1 MGFVC
6 VPIALGLLGTRI
18 GCVPVFACLLWLL
31 VIAGASFSLEPLL
44 HKYYNKLY
52 RYRDER
58 LKKLSDFLSVL
69 RMVKMSALED
79 VFRSK
84 LLHLRLKEIDQA
96 YRVNVVDSLL
106 ETVISASTSVMTILA
121 FATVTFIN
129 PEKIYSPATIYSCM
143 YTLSLMDVFT
153 STLTHAVRLKSPVF
167 RSCRRLMSFFAD
179 EEWNADATK
188 TLQCTQAS
196 TGQVNFH
203 NCSFAWAKKICSGAV
218 PAIQNIS
225 VNVSSGS
232 IVGIVGSVGS
242 GKSSLLS
249 AVMGD
254 MRCIAGAAALKGTI
268 GVLCQRPHVFN
279 MTIRDNIIFGRSVD
293 ESYYWKV
300 LEACEMIR
308 DIEGFAAGDMTE
320 AGEKGEMLS
329 GGQRQRVAL
338 ARAVYSRS
346 DICLLDDPTSSQDPH
361 VTHNILEHVIGPH
374 GLLGRKTRLFVSN
387 KTWLPFCL
395 DQWVLM
401 HNRTAVL
408 LKDLGELKKHP
419 GTPTELFKAPRS
431 RPVPQVVAEE
441 KKKHKKTDITLESSA
456 VVKEEALSANK
467 GLFAILMA
475 YINYSG
481 LCMVLAFFCF
491 AFSAA
496 MTAGQLLCV
505 KAWAVHKI
513 RKSDSSHSSQDI
525 IMWLA
530 LTCAGDVLFRLVAGI
545 SFARGTRHLSIRLH
559 DKMIRHVANSPLSF
573 FDATPRGRI
582 MNRFSVD
589 LEMNDSRAFVAM
601 KQFYLTLFAVVA
613 RLAVI
618 GTQALNVCILA
629 CGVEI
634 VLIFIMRYVI
644 RATTISRQYESTRLS
659 MVLQQLTETL
669 DSVGMIRCFRVMEKF
684 CARYRRLMND
694 YFEAFNTFTL
704 SYSFTRLIVTV
715 FGVLVILLTIVIV
728 VVPSRGNEEAA
739 ASVGLSFLSA
749 LTVPFAMTGVSLVIF
764 WGVLSF
770 VALERA
776 LVYTEL
782 PVEEDTSRG
791 LSTSCELK
799 ILNPRLFLEPYDGVW
814 PSRGVV
820 KFQHLSASYRPGT
833 QEDALKDICFEA
845 YTGEKVAVVGRTG
858 AGKSTL
864 VLALLRII
872 QRTSGSITIDGIDI
886 GNVPLKRLRSAVSV
900 IPQDPS
906 LFCGT
911 LRENLDPQGS
921 KSDTELWCALRK
933 VGLEEFTKRNP
944 SGLSLLISEKG
955 ENLSAG
961 QRQLVS
967 FARALLRGT
976 SILVLDEATSQM
988 DQDTDHRVQTTL
1000 RECFSH
1006 CTLITVAHRINTIL
1020 DYDRVVVMEDG
1031 RVLEYG
1037 PVYDL
1042 MADQRSTFRSMAL
1055 SAGIQLE

>member
-1 MGFVC
+1 MLCVIHGMILLAFINDSIEVIEHAYSCQSSKYIVRIYLAEKSIVLMCSTFMAFGNFVLCGFAYLPRSEHSSKQAKQQDMDGYSPFSNVILRVAYKHFRNTLFRSKVVTEDIPRLTLRARCTLNRETECKEFIKQTQISSSPCSFYCLVLKHAWKELYWSNSLTLLFYSSLLLRIPLFVGLLDSTSIFSFDQSVILLCASCIAECFVSNLQSYFTVQGQLRAQLLLQTAVFKKVTCLSATALAENPAGHVTSLLAADCWLVASSFSFLPNNFMGFVC
-6 VPIALGLLGTRI
+6 VPFALGLLGTRI
-18 GCVPVFACLLWLL
+18 GSVPVFACLLWLL

-52 RYRDER
+52 RYRDKR

-69 RMVKMSALED
+69 RLVKMSALED

-143 YTLSLMDVFT
+143 YTLSLMDVLT

-179 EEWNADATK
+179 EEWNAGATK
-188 TLQCTQAS
+188 TLQFTQAS
-196 TGQVNFH
+196 TGQVNLH

-308 DIEGFAAGDMTE
+308 DIEGFAAGDLTE

-329 GGQRQRVAL
+329 GGQKQRVAL

-361 VTHNILEHVIGPH
+361 VARNILEHVIGPH

-387 KTWLPFCL
+387 NTWLPFCP

-408 LKDLGELKKHP
+408 FKDPGELKQHP
-419 GTPTELFKAPRS
+419 GTPTELFKEPS
-431 RPVPQVVAEE
+431 SKPVPQVVAEE

-467 GLFAILMA
+467 GLFTILMA

-505 KAWAVHKI
+505 KAWAVLKI

-545 SFARGTRHLSIRLH
+545 LFARGTRHLSISLH

-589 LEMNDSRAFVAM
+589 LEMNDSRAFVRNE
-601 KQFYLTLFAVVA
+601 T
-613 RLAVI
+613 
-618 GTQALNVCILA
+618 
-629 CGVEI
+629 
-634 VLIFIMRYVI
+634 VL
-644 RATTISRQYESTRLS
+644 
-659 MVLQQLTETL
+659 
-669 DSVGMIRCFRVMEKF
+669 
-684 CARYRRLMND
+684 
-694 YFEAFNTFTL
+694 
-704 SYSFTRLIVTV
+704 
-715 FGVLVILLTIVIV
+715 
-728 VVPSRGNEEAA
+728 P
-739 ASVGLSFLSA
+739 
-749 LTVPFAMTGVSLVIF
+749 
-764 WGVLSF
+764 
-770 VALERA
+770 
-776 LVYTEL
+776 
-782 PVEEDTSRG
+782 
-791 LSTSCELK
+791 
-799 ILNPRLFLEPYDGVW
+799 
-814 PSRGVV
+814 
-820 KFQHLSASYRPGT
+820 
-833 QEDALKDICFEA
+833 DAPC
-845 YTGEKVAVVGRTG
+845 
-858 AGKSTL
+858 
-864 VLALLRII
+864 
-872 QRTSGSITIDGIDI
+872 SGSAACRHWNAG
-886 GNVPLKRLRSAVSV
+886 AH
-900 IPQDPS
+900 S
-906 LFCGT
+906 LHSG
-911 LRENLDPQGS
+911 
-921 KSDTELWCALRK
+921 LWC
-933 VGLEEFTKRNP
+933 
-944 SGLSLLISEKG
+944 
-955 ENLSAG
+955 
-961 QRQLVS
+961 
-967 FARALLRGT
+967 
-976 SILVLDEATSQM
+976 
-988 DQDTDHRVQTTL
+988 
-1000 RECFSH
+1000 
-1006 CTLITVAHRINTIL
+1006 
-1020 DYDRVVVMEDG
+1020 
-1031 RVLEYG
+1031 
-1037 PVYDL
+1037 
-1042 MADQRSTFRSMAL
+1042 
-1055 SAGIQLE
+1055 